1 MSILDQSDTEF
12 LHVIKGDDGFD
23 GIASSHAS
31 SHAIDEGDLEQR
43 QTLWVGGLNE
53 KVNGLN
59 ARPTSQ
65 LVATEAEYFDF
76 QIFGELISAES
87 SGLL

>member
-23 GIASSHAS
+23 GIAS